1 MDDGAM
7 GYHREEAQ
15 ARSRAGTGFYQGTSP
30 IKVKKLGHFAYEVG
44 DLDRSIRFW
53 TEVMGFQEV
62 ERNEIGMVFLRY
74 GADHHTIGLVPST
87 TKDRPA
93 ADAGLRFNH
102 LAMEVENVDVLLKTR
117 DYFIANGI
125 PIVFEGRKGPG
136 CNYGINFLD
145 PDGFEFEIYCNMDQI
160 DASGRRR
167 PASQFRRAGTLA
179 EAIANPVP
187 ERW

>member
-1 MDDGAM
+1 MDDAMM

-15 ARSRAGTGFYQGTSP
+15 ARSDAQAQAYQGGSP
-30 IKVKKLGHFAYEVG
+30 IRVKKLGHFAYEVS

-53 TEVMGFQEV
+53 TEIMGFQEV

-74 GADHHTIGLVPST
+74 GADHHTIGLVPSK
-87 TKDRPA
+87 TKARPA
-93 ADAGLRFNH
+93 KDAGLQFNH
-102 LAMEVENVDVLLKTR
+102 LAMEVENLEVLLKAR

-145 PDGFEFEIYCNMDQI
+145 PDGYELEVYCDMDQI

-187 ERW
+187 KTW

>member
-1 MDDGAM
+1 MDDM
-7 GYHREEAQ
+7 PIGYHRDEALEQ
-15 ARSRAGTGFYQGTSP
+15 NSANVRAYQSGSS
-30 IKVKKLGHFAYEVG
+30 IKVKKLGHFAYEVS

-53 TEVMGFQEV
+53 TDVMGFQEV

-74 GADHHTIGLVPST
+74 GADHHTIGLVPSK
-87 TKDRPA
+87 TKGRPTK
-93 ADAGLRFNH
+93 DAGLHFNH
-102 LAMEVENVDVLLKTR
+102 LAMEVENIDVLMQAR
-117 DYFIANGI
+117 NYFIANGI

-136 CNYGINFLD
+136 YNYGINFLD
-145 PDGFEFEIYCNMDQI
+145 PDGFEFEVYCNMDQI

-187 ERW
+187 KTW

>member
-1 MDDGAM
+1 MDDTLL

-15 ARSRAGTGFYQGTSP
+15 AQSEAHTRPYQSGSP
-30 IKVKKLGHFAYEVG
+30 IKVKKLGHFAYEVS
-44 DLDRSIRFW
+44 DLDRSIKFW
-53 TEVMGFQEV
+53 TEVMGFQEI

-74 GADHHTIGLVPST
+74 GADHHTIGLVPSP
-87 TKDRPA
+87 TKGRPA
-93 ADAGLRFNH
+93 KNAGLQFNH
-102 LAMEVENVDVLLKTR
+102 LAMEVENLEMLRQAR
-117 DYFIANGI
+117 DYLIANNI

-145 PDGFEFEIYCNMDQI
+145 PDGFEFEVYCDMDQI
-160 DASGRRR
+160 DSSGRKR

-187 ERW
+187 KTW